1 MITDAPFPAAR
12 KVSDGR
18 GCGYFPALSPCHS
31 FTPSLADSADLG
43 DTMKLFSISSLFGKI
58 DASEVYF
65 SSIKSRAGRLAG
77 A

>member
-18 GCGYFPALSPCHS
+18 GCGYLPALSPCHS

-43 DTMKLFSISSLFGKI
+43 DTM
-58 DASEVYF
+58 
-65 SSIKSRAGRLAG
+65 
-77 A
+77 